1 MPLLLAVFLYLRL
14 FRSVIEHHDNYTI
27 ADRNLTK
34 VEWDKLVNH
43 PFNEYEW

>member
-1 MPLLLAVFLYLRL
+1 MPFILVLSLYLKL
-14 FRSVIEHHDNYTI
+14 FRSVIEHDNLTI
-27 ADRNLTK
+27 TDRNLTK